1 MARMSQYDYLFVFG
15 LFFASMDAY
24 GIGANDVANSFA
36 TSVSS
41 RSLRLW
47 QACVAAAVM
56 EFLGAVLAGARVSG
70 TIKNDIVDIEIFRDD
85 PGMLLLA
92 MVCAV
97 AGSSIWLIFATRHQM
112 PVSTTHCIVGALT
125 GVGVAA
131 GGPGAVHWGW
141 DGLGQI
147 FATWGVAPL
156 VAGGFAAV
164 VYLLTKYIVL
174 VREDSV
180 RAGLIMA
187 PFWWFAVTV
196 ILTLCILWKGSPN
209 LGLKDMSTP
218 DLMAAVFGTAAVIC
232 ALACTFWLPFVYCKV
247 VRGDYTVRW
256 FHFFAGPALWW
267 RAPPADAGAFTA
279 PDPVP
284 DYYQGHHTA
293 ANPAPAGA
301 ADAESAHAGAAQPV
315 LAKGRRTEEGSAAE
329 KDTASSEDGKE
340 RVEDGKDQPDERGD
354 GKPTEVGDGKP
365 EASRAARLS
374 DVELPQIEGA
384 WIEPRNLWIIARYR
398 AVPFVKK
405 ALFGGLFQDVLALQ
419 TTQKDARRLAE
430 VHSRAQQYDNKT
442 EHLYSFLQVMTACTA
457 SFAHGSNDISNA
469 VGPFSTIYEVW
480 RTGSYVGAKT
490 SVPPW
495 ILAYGAV
502 WLVIGLATY
511 GYNIMRVLGNRL
523 TLHSPTRGFSM
534 ELGSSIAVVLAS
546 QLALPVSTT
555 QCIVGATAAVGVCN
569 GDVRSVNWRG
579 IAWIFASWVITVP
592 MTGVIAGC
600 LFGIIINAPRFGY
613 AG

>member
-15 LFFASMDAY
+15 LFFASLDAY

-47 QACVAAAVM
+47 QACIAAAIM

-70 TIKNDIVDIEIFRDD
+70 TIKNNIIDIEIFRDD

-125 GVGVAA
+125 GVGIAA
-131 GGPGAVHWGW
+131 GGTDAVQWGW

-164 VYLLTKYIVL
+164 VYLLTKFLVL
-174 VREDSV
+174 KRADSV
-180 RAGLIMA
+180 KAGLIMA

-209 LGLKDMSTP
+209 LGLSDMSTP
-218 DLMAAVFGTAAVIC
+218 DLMAAVFGTASVVC

-247 VRGDYTVRW
+247 VRGDYTLRW
-256 FHFFAGPALWW
+256 YHFFVGPMLWW
-267 RAPPADAGAFTA
+267 RVPPADAGSFTA

-284 DYYQGHHTA
+284 DYYQGHHSD

-301 ADAESAHAGAAQPV
+301 PDAENAHPSVEKHEHSAAAQPE
-315 LAKGRRTEEGSAAE
+315 LQI
-329 KDTASSEDGKE
+329 
-340 RVEDGKDQPDERGD
+340 DGKDAAS
-354 GKPTEVGDGKP
+354 TEDSKESAT
-365 EASRAARLS
+365 EADLAHRDARLS
-374 DVELPQIEGA
+374 DVDLPKSRAPGVAYTEGIILTDLPFRA
-384 WIEPRNLWIIARYR
+384 EPKNLYIIARYHT
-398 AVPFVKK
+398 VPFIKRT
-405 ALFGGLFQDVLALQ
+405 LFGGLFKDVLTMQ
-419 TTQKDARRLAE
+419 TTQKDSRRVAD
-430 VHSRAQQYDNKT
+430 VHSRAKQYDNKT

-480 RTGSYVGAKT
+480 RSGSYVGAKT
-490 SVPPW
+490 PVPTW

-555 QCIVGATAAVGVCN
+555 QCIVGATAAVGICN

-592 MTGVIAGC
+592 ITGVVSGC
-600 LFGIIINAPRFGY
+600 LFGIITNAPRFGY
-613 AG
+613 TG

>member
-47 QACVAAAVM
+47 QACIAAAIM

-218 DLMAAVFGTAAVIC
+218 DLMAAVFGTATVVC

-256 FHFFAGPALWW
+256 YHFFAGPALWW
-267 RAPPADAGAFTA
+267 RAPPADAGSFTA

-284 DYYQGHHTA
+284 DYYLGHHTA
-293 ANPAPAGA
+293 SDPAPAGA
-301 ADAESAHAGAAQPV
+301 ADAENARAGTDAENARAQPD
-315 LAKGRRTEEGSAAE
+315 LRKEDS
-329 KDTASSEDGKE
+329 ASSEDGKE
-340 RVEDGKDQPDERGD
+340 GKEI
-354 GKPTEVGDGKP
+354 TEENEQVRNRD
-365 EASRAARLS
+365 ARLS
-374 DVELPQIEGA
+374 DVELPKIEGA
-384 WIEPRNLWIIARYR
+384 WIEPRNLWIIARYH

-405 ALFGGLFQDVLALQ
+405 ALFGGLFQDVLTLQ
-419 TTQKDARRLAE
+419 TTHKDSRRLAD
-430 VHSRAQQYDNKT
+430 VHSRAKQYDNKT

-490 SVPPW
+490 NVPTW
-495 ILAYGAV
+495 ILAYGAI

-555 QCIVGATAAVGVCN
+555 QCIVGATAAVGICN
-569 GDVRSVNWRG
+569 GDVKSVNWRG

-592 MTGVIAGC
+592 ITGVIAGC

-613 AG
+613 SG